1 MLKVSNSLN
10 DIAVLRGGSA
20 HFKESLKEG
29 GEVLTSLTK
38 LGYHPLDVLI
48 DKEGNWTTLGAP
60 TDPHSIFTRA
70 HTVIDVTRMRGQ
82 EYQKLAKRMHIPLLF
97 SLGNE
102 MTLDREDVYRLLRQ
116 RDIKVPNTQVIR
128 ASSPLKDEIFREI
141 WLKYHTPLLV
151 RPLRKNPKTPSRAV
165 KMFSDFEQ
173 LVRDYHAKGVDVHVL
188 TYKKLPT
195 TSIAVLPNFRNEK
208 VYTPLWV
215 DSFTEGGD
223 LPGESSI
230 LRPHLQAPEFRKE
243 HIKSIATKV
252 YEALGVSTPLCIDFI
267 HHNNEF
273 IVVNIDLEPSLAK
286 TSRFMQSLATT
297 GVDVGHYVHACIA
310 HDFER

>member
-1 MLKVSNSLN
+1 
-10 DIAVLRGGSA
+10 
-20 HFKESLKEG
+20 
-29 GEVLTSLTK
+29 
-38 LGYHPLDVLI
+38 
-48 DKEGNWTTLGAP
+48 
-60 TDPHSIFTRA
+60 
-70 HTVIDVTRMRGQ
+70 
-82 EYQKLAKRMHIPLLF
+82 
-97 SLGNE
+97 
-102 MTLDREDVYRLLRQ
+102 
-116 RDIKVPNTQVIR
+116 
-128 ASSPLKDEIFREI
+128 
-141 WLKYHTPLLV
+141 
-151 RPLRKNPKTPSRAV
+151 
-165 KMFSDFEQ
+165 MFSDFEQ